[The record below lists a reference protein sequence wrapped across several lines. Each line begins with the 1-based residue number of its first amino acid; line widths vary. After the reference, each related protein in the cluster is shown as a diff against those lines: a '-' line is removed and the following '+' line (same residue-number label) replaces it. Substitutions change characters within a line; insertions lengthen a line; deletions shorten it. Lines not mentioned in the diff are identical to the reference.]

1 MSTSSTTIAIVVAL
15 AILWLT
21 LFPRVVGSTSPIA
34 ASETT
39 LDGNRTDEDVLSS
52 YLAGVQ
58 FSEVSWNLDFTEPNM
73 PLFRFFRTRSPSFI
87 DVSSVQRAT
96 IAMMRI
102 STKNQTWVFKPLLYI
117 FFEFSSFSGSIRL
130 FLQSKFQARKT
141 WRQNFAFFCCGWW
154 GWHQFHRCLHGKLHA
169 NLQDCV
175 LGNVRIECVAFGAD
189 RCSGR
194 LVAVDGVQAPDKEC
208 IHRHW
213 LRCRC
218 KWGLRRQ
225 WLRCKWWLRPRVI
238 CCFSIV
244 NLQINR

>member
-102 STKNQTWVFKPLLYI
+102 STKNQTWVFKPLLY
-117 FFEFSSFSGSIRL
+117 FFLSFHHFQDPSDFSFSQSFKRAKRGGKTSHSSAADDEAGTNSTDVSMENCMQTYKIV
-130 FLQSKFQARKT
+130 FLAM
-141 WRQNFAFFCCGWW
+141 CG
-154 GWHQFHRCLHGKLHA
+154 LNALLLA
-169 NLQDCV
+169 L
-175 LGNVRIECVAFGAD
+175 I
-189 RCSGR
+189 
-194 LVAVDGVQAPDKEC
+194 VAVVV
-208 IHRHW
+208 
-213 LRCRC
+213 
-218 KWGLRRQ
+218 
-225 WLRCKWWLRPRVI
+225 WWLWMVFKRPTKNAYTGIDYDADASEDYAGSDYDASEDYDRVW
-238 CCFSIV
+238 SV
-244 NLQINR
+244 ASQ